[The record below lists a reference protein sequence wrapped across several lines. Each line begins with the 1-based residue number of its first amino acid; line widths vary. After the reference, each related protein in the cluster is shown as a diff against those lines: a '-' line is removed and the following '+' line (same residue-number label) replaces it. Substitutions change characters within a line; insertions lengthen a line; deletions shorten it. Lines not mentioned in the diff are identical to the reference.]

1 MAELGAYQEDVTFDW
16 ARASELAT
24 ELRSTANVL
33 EYQVGER
40 HRIHTAPRANWKG
53 TYGDEFDGRV
63 TTCAG
68 DASRLLASMREAARQ
83 LDEMARLARE
93 EQDRRVAAREW
104 VKNND
109 DGGFL
114 DGVHDFVFGEDD
126 VPPPPPPVAPPTIG
140 IEAPAPGSRGG

>member
-1 MAELGAYQEDVTFDW
+1 MAELGAYQDDVRFDW
-16 ARASELAT
+16 DKASELAT

-40 HRIHTAPRANWKG
+40 GRIHDTPRTHWRG

-63 TTCAG
+63 STCTG
-68 DASRLLASMREAARQ
+68 DASRLLGSMREAARQ

-104 VKNND
+104 VRNND

-114 DGVHDFVFGEDD
+114 DSVHDFFMGEDD

-140 IEAPAPGSRGG
+140 IEAPAATVRG

>member
-1 MAELGAYQEDVTFDW
+1 
-16 ARASELAT
+16 
-24 ELRSTANVL
+24 
-33 EYQVGER
+33 
-40 HRIHTAPRANWKG
+40 PRANWKG

-63 TTCAG
+63 TTCTG

-83 LDEMARLARE
+83 LDEMSRLARE
-93 EQDRRVAAREW
+93 EQDRREAAREW
-104 VKNND
+104 VKNDD